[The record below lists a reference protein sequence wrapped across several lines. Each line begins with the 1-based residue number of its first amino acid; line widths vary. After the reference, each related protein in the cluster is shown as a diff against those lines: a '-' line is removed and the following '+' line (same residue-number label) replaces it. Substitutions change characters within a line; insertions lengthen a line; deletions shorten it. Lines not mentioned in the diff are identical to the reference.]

1 MKRYFLTSV
10 FGLILTNVCYA
21 TDVGLA
27 WYDNG
32 STISGP
38 SSCTVGGTFTP
49 PTPPA
54 RPGYRFAGWKAY
66 VRCGIPDL
74 DTSKRGALYAHTRLN
89 GSDGSL
95 ESTYGLTRGSGQWAV
110 LFSYGVVYG
119 MANCNTTNGNTWGTV
134 NNNLRTESSGQYC
147 WCQAT
152 GFTPTSNDYT
162 GGPQCTVSPTSSR
175 WVFHYEYGSS
185 DVCASDCAL
194 QCGDVFRFHA
204 DFRSLLFGAVGP

>member
-1 MKRYFLTSV
+1 MKKLFLIWF
-10 FGLILTNVCYA
+10 FGLILTNVCCA

-54 RPGYRFAGWKAY
+54 RPGYRFTGWKAY

-74 DTSKRGALYAHTRLN
+74 DTSTIGIAFGHARLN
-89 GSDGSL
+89 GDAGSN
-95 ESTYGLTRGSGQWAV
+95 ESIYGLTTPGQWATQ
-110 LFSYGVVYG
+110 FSYGVVYG
-119 MANCNTTNGNTWGTV
+119 MANCNSTSGTSNVAATITTA
-134 NNNLRTESSGQYC
+134 SSGRYC

-152 GFTPTSNDYT
+152 GFTPTSSSYT
-162 GGPQCTVSPTSSR
+162 SGPQCTVSPASSS
-175 WVFHYEYGSS
+175 WVFRENYGTPAT
-185 DVCASDCAL
+185 CARFCTNS
-194 QCGDVFRFHA
+194 CGGYVRDYA
-204 DFRSLLFGAVGP
+204 ASRSAVFGAVGQ